1 MAGMIDISSNL
12 DAKNF
17 LKGVDDMSSALDS
30 VDDDIKHTATDGD
43 KQVDKLSR
51 SFSDA
56 AKAAQEAG
64 TQIDT
69 GISHGVRGGVEEA
82 DIHLNSFKKSAK
94 EAGKAAAGSMD
105 GTMGGVL
112 ETLKVAGTEL
122 FANLGPEAAL
132 AAAGAGTALGLIG
145 LKIAEDEAKAK
156 AAEDRIRAMGTALID
171 AADAGVPLSI
181 VADNLRKI
189 VTNADDAP
197 KKLKD
202 IEEQSKKTGVSVE
215 GLAMAYAGNTEA
227 VDAMAKAADKA
238 YQKELASLQANA
250 KDGEAVWSDKLEK
263 LQTQAVELRG
273 VQEETQKAAD
283 IEKEWLAS
291 GGAEIEAKNAA
302 IESINTAYDDAAGS
316 ILDFKDKE
324 TGVLDVQ
331 AYIDSMNAR
340 AQALADY
347 QTSVASSGFSTEQKN
362 ALNDM
367 GVEAASAWMA
377 GYKSATPDQKKAM
390 EGFLTESAK
399 GSSGVAKD
407 VIDQAF
413 KAPVKATVEVGID
426 AVQARHDLS
435 EITKKQSVQLVVD
448 WRDKYGRAIP

>member
-1 MAGMIDISSNL
+1 MAGMIEIGSKL
-12 DAKNF
+12 DAKPF
-17 LKGVDDMSSALDS
+17 IQGVDDMSEALKS
-30 VDDDIKHTATDGD
+30 VDDDIKDTAKTGD
-43 KQVDKLSR
+43 KEVGKLEK
-51 SFSDA
+51 SFADA
-56 AKAAQEAG
+56 ALAAREAG

-82 DIHLNSFKKSAK
+82 DVHLNSFKKSAK
-94 EAGKAAAGSMD
+94 EAGKVAAGSMD

-122 FANLGPEAAL
+122 FANMGP
-132 AAAGAGTALGLIG
+132 AAAVAASAAGVAVGLIG
-145 LKIAEDEAKAK
+145 TRIKEDEEKAK
-156 AAEDRIRAMGTALID
+156 AAEERIKAMGTALID
-171 AADAGVPLSI
+171 AADAGIPLSV

-202 IEEQSKKTGVSVE
+202 IQDQAKKTGLSVE
-215 GLAMAYAGNTEA
+215 GLAEAYSGNTDA
-227 VDAMAKAADKA
+227 VDKMSESTQKA
-238 YQKELASLQANA
+238 YDKELASLQKNA
-250 KDGEAVWSDKLEK
+250 KDGEPVWSDKLEK
-263 LQTQAVELRG
+263 LQTQSQELKSI
-273 VQEETQKAAD
+273 QEETQAAAD

-340 AQALADY
+340 AQALTDY
-347 QTSVASSGFSTEQKN
+347 QNSVAQSSFTTEQKS

-377 GYKSATPDQKKAM
+377 GYQSATPEQKKAM

-399 GSSGVAKD
+399 DSSGVAKG
-407 VIDQAF
+407 VIDEAF
-413 KAPVKATVEVGID
+413 KVPVKATVEVGID
-426 AVQARHDLS
+426 AVQARHDLES
-435 EITKKQSVQLVVD
+435 LTSARKVPVVID
-448 WRDKYGRAIP
+448 WRDKYGRPVG

>member
-17 LKGVDDMSSALDS
+17 IKGVDDMSSALDS
-30 VDDDIKHTATDGD
+30 VDDDIKNTATDGD

-51 SFSDA
+51 SFADA
-56 AKAAQEAG
+56 ARAAQDAG

-82 DIHLNSFKKSAK
+82 DIHLGSFKKSAK
-94 EAGKAAAGSMD
+94 EAAKAAAGSLD

-112 ETLKVAGTEL
+112 ETLKVAGTNL

-132 AAAGAGTALGLIG
+132 AAAAAGTAMGLIG
-145 LKIAEDEAKAK
+145 LKIQEDEEKAK

-238 YQKELASLQANA
+238 YKKELDSLQANA

-273 VQEETQKAAD
+273 VQDETQKAAD

-340 AQALADY
+340 AQSLADY
-347 QTSVASSGFSTEQKN
+347 QTSIASSGFTTEQKD
-362 ALNDM
+362 ALNSM
-367 GVEAASAWMA
+367 GVEAAAAWMA
-377 GYKSATPDQKKAM
+377 GYQSATPEQKTAM
-390 EGFLTESAK
+390 EGFLSESAK
-399 GSSGVAKD
+399 DSSGVAKG
-407 VIDQAF
+407 VIDEAF
-413 KAPVKATVEVGID
+413 KAPVKATIEVGID
-426 AVQARHDLS
+426 AVQARHDLEALTS
-435 EITKKQSVQLVVD
+435 ARKVPVVID
-448 WRDKYGRAIP
+448 WRDKYGRPVD

>member
-1 MAGMIDISSNL
+1 MAGMIDISAKL
-12 DAKNF
+12 DVKPF
-17 LKGVDDMSSALDS
+17 LNGVDDMSQALES
-30 VDDDIKHTATDGD
+30 VDDDIKNTATDGD
-43 KQVDKLSR
+43 KQVNKLEK
-51 SFSDA
+51 SFADA
-56 AKAAQEAG
+56 ARAAQDAG
-64 TQIDT
+64 TRIDT
-69 GISHGVRGGVEEA
+69 GISHGVRSGVDEA
-82 DIHLNSFKKSAK
+82 DVHLNSFKKSAK

-112 ETLKVAGTEL
+112 ETLKVAGTNL

-132 AAAGAGTALGLIG
+132 AAAAAGTAMGLIG

-171 AADAGVPLSI
+171 AADAGVPLSV

-202 IEEQSKKTGVSVE
+202 IQDQAKKTGLSVE
-215 GLAMAYAGNTEA
+215 MLAEAYAGNTTA
-227 VDAMAKAADKA
+227 VDQMSEAAKKA
-238 YQKELASLQANA
+238 YDKELESLKKNA
-250 KDGEAVWSDKLEK
+250 KDGDPLWSAKLEK
-263 LQTQAVELRG
+263 LQTQAQELRG
-273 VQEETQKAAD
+273 IQDETQAAAD

-340 AQALADY
+340 AQALSDY
-347 QTSVASSGFSTEQKN
+347 QSSVAESGFTTDQKN

-377 GYKSATPDQKKAM
+377 GYKSATPEQKKAM
-390 EGFLTESAK
+390 ESFLTESAK
-399 GSSGVAKD
+399 DSSGVAKG
-407 VIDQAF
+407 VIDEAF
-413 KAPVKATVEVGID
+413 KVPVKATVEVGID
-426 AVQARHDLS
+426 AVQARRELS
-435 EITKKQSVQLVVD
+435 DITKAQKIPITID
-448 WRDKYGRAIP
+448 WRDKYGRPVG